1 VQGFSTKTPKN
12 RAPGRGAIYR
22 KKIAQQPE
30 FEEFY
35 LPFSGRLRSDN
46 RWVRLSKLIPWDEI
60 EKEYAKHFAESGMG
74 APAKAARTALG
85 ALIIQE
91 KLGLTDEE
99 VVEQIRENPYLQYF
113 IGYGEYR
120 DEEPFEASMMVHF
133 RKRLGI
139 AELSGINELIH
150 SKHWKQ
156 KQKKRVQDQDKD
168 GEDKGGGSGGGSS
181 NRGKLIV
188 DTSCAPADIRYPTDL
203 SLLNEA
209 REKSE
214 GIIDVLHEPLKGEE
228 RKVRTYRERARRDYL
243 KAAKKRRL
251 KATELRKAIGKQLRY
266 VKRDLQHIETL
277 AEKRGLELL
286 GRKQYRDLLVIG
298 EMYRQQEQMY
308 EGRTKRTEDRIVSIS
323 QPHVRPIVRG
333 KAGRP
338 VEFGAKVSV
347 SLVNGY
353 SFIERMSWDNFNESK
368 DLVEQIEGY
377 RKRFGYYPESVHAD
391 RIYRSRENLRYCE
404 EHGIR
409 LSGPK
414 LGRPRK
420 EIEKEEKKQMRADEL
435 ERNAIEGKF
444 GQGKRRYRLACI
456 RGKLPQTSGS
466 MIALVFL
473 VMNLEKLLKE
483 VFLRF
488 LWEWILLSLYRHRRR
503 FTYNL
508 VV

>member
-1 VQGFSTKTPKN
+1 MQGFSAKSPKN
-12 RAPGRGAIYR
+12 LAPGRGAIYR
-22 KKIAQQPE
+22 KTIPQQPE

-35 LPFSGRLRSDN
+35 LPFSGGLRSDN
-46 RWVRLSKLIPWDEI
+46 RWVRLSKLIPWEEI
-60 EKEYAKHFAESGMG
+60 EREYAKHFAESGMG
-74 APAKAARTALG
+74 APAKAARIALG

-120 DEEPFEASMMVHF
+120 EEEPFEASMMVHF
-133 RKRLGI
+133 RKRLGTE
-139 AELSGINELIH
+139 ELSRINELIH

-156 KQKKRVQDQDKD
+156 KQKKRVQDKDK
-168 GEDKGGGSGGGSS
+168 EDKGGGGSGGGTP
-181 NRGKLIV
+181 NQGKLIV
-188 DTSCAPADIRYPTDL
+188 DTSCTPADIRYPTDL

-214 GIIDVLHEPLKGEE
+214 GIIDVLHEPLRGEE
-228 RKVRTYRERARRDYL
+228 KKVRTYRERARRDYL
-243 KAAKKRRL
+243 RAAKKRRL

-266 VKRDLQHIETL
+266 VRRDLQHIETL
-277 AEKRGLELL
+277 AERSSLERLS
-286 GRKQYRDLLVIG
+286 RKQYRDLLVIG
-298 EMYRQQEQMY
+298 EVYRQQEQMY
-308 EGRTKRTEDRIVSIS
+308 ESGSKRIEDRIVSIS

-347 SLVNGY
+347 SLVDGY
-353 SFIERMSWDNFNESK
+353 AFIERMSWNNFNESK

-391 RIYRSRENLRYCE
+391 RIYRNRDNLRYCE

-420 EIEKEEKKQMRADEL
+420 EIEREEKKQMRADEL

-444 GQGKRRYRLACI
+444 GQGKRRYRLGCI
-456 RGKLPQTSGS
+456 RGKLPETSGS

-483 VFLRF
+483 VFLHF
-488 LWEWILLSLYRHRRR
+488 LWEWILSGFYRRRRR
-503 FTYNL
+503 FAYTIAE
-508 VV
+508 

>member
-1 VQGFSTKTPKN
+1 VQGFSTKPPKN
-12 RAPGRGAIYR
+12 CAPGRGAIYR
-22 KKIAQQPE
+22 KKILQQPE
-30 FEEFY
+30 FEDFY
-35 LPFSGRLRSDN
+35 LPFGGRLRSDN
-46 RWVRLSKLIPWDEI
+46 RWVRLSKLIPWEEI
-60 EKEYAKHFAESGMG
+60 EKEYAKQFAESGMG
-74 APAKAARTALG
+74 APAKAARVALG

-133 RKRLGI
+133 RKRLGLE
-139 AELSGINELIH
+139 ELSGINELIH

-156 KQKKRVQDQDKD
+156 KKRVQDQNKD
-168 GEDKGGGSGGGSS
+168 REDKGGGSGGGSE

-243 KAAKKRRL
+243 RAAKKRRL

-266 VKRDLQHIETL
+266 VKRDLQHIETV
-277 AEKRGLELL
+277 AEKSCLELL
-286 GRKQYRDLLVIG
+286 SRKQYRDLLVIG
-298 EMYRQQEQMY
+298 EVYRQQEQMY
-308 EGRTKRTEDRIVSIS
+308 EGRTKRIEDRIVSIS

-347 SLVNGY
+347 SLVDGY

-368 DLVEQIEGY
+368 DLQGQIEGY
-377 RKRFGYYPESVHAD
+377 RKRFGYYPGSVHAD
-391 RIYRSRENLRYCE
+391 RLYRSRENLRYCE
-404 EHGIR
+404 RHRIR

-420 EIEKEEKKQMRADEL
+420 EIEKEEKKQMRQDEL

-444 GQGKRRYRLACI
+444 GQGKRRFRLACI
-456 RGKLPQTSGS
+456 RGKLPETSGS

-483 VFLRF
+483 VFLHF
-488 LWEWILLSLYRHRRR
+488 LREWLLSGLNRHRRL
-503 FTYNL
+503 FAYNL
-508 VV
+508 VG

>member
-1 VQGFSTKTPKN
+1 MQGFSIKTPKN

-22 KKIAQQPE
+22 KKIPQQPE

-46 RWVRLSKLIPWDEI
+46 RWVHLSKLIPWEEI
-60 EKEYAKHFAESGMG
+60 ENEYAKLFAESGMG
-74 APAKAARTALG
+74 APAKAARVALG

-133 RKRLGI
+133 RKRFGL

-150 SKHWKQ
+150 NKHWKQ
-156 KQKKRVQDQDKD
+156 KQKKGVKDQNKD
-168 GEDKGGGSGGGSS
+168 REDKGGDSGGGSE

-228 RKVRTYRERARRDYL
+228 KKVRTYRERARRDYL
-243 KAAKKRRL
+243 RSAKKRRL
-251 KATELRKAIGKQLRY
+251 SGTELRKAIGKQLRY

-277 AEKRGLELL
+277 TEKSGLELL
-286 GRKQYRDLLVIG
+286 SRKQYRDLLVIG
-298 EMYRQQEQMY
+298 EVYRQQEQMY
-308 EGRTKRTEDRIVSIS
+308 EGRTKRIEDRIVSIS

-368 DLVEQIEGY
+368 DLQGQIEGY

-404 EHGIR
+404 RHGIR

-420 EIEKEEKKQMRADEL
+420 EIEREEKKQMRQDEL

-488 LWEWILLSLYRHRRR
+488 LWEWILWGIYRHRRP
-503 FTYNL
+503 FAYTIAE
-508 VV
+508 